1 MFSSY
6 IKAGLWKPLESR
18 RPEFNSFWNQVIALR
33 NRTAFTLVFSSV
45 LTLVVFQ
52 PLQLSHVAFGT
63 VRTFLRPPLYL
74 VAVRDIAVDDA
85 VEQGLV

>member
-1 MFSSY
+1 
-6 IKAGLWKPLESR
+6 
-18 RPEFNSFWNQVIALR
+18 
-33 NRTAFTLVFSSV
+33 VFSSV

-74 VAVRDIAVDDA
+74 AAVRDIAVDDA